1 MKFEQTLKDLGFTD
15 GEIKVYFALVKL
27 GSTTV
32 GPIID
37 EAQVSNSKVYILL
50 EKLIKKGV
58 VSYITKGK
66 TKYFQASPPK
76 SLLGVV
82 KKKEREI
89 SKIKGSLGEVIRY
102 IEENKE
108 RTKEEAR
115 IYKGYDGM
123 KNAWSEAVKSIPKG
137 EHYYFFSKGYGEDQY
152 LKSFF
157 RNLSAELKKK
167 KIKIFGLANK
177 KEGKYFERFYKKLG
191 YNMRYT
197 NHNWPADT
205 TIAGEFLLIFVWS
218 KESPTV
224 YSIQSRILIESYKGF
239 FEELWGRAKR
249 ES

>member
-1 MKFEQTLKDLGFTD
+1 MKFGQTLKDLGFTD
-15 GEIKVYFALVKL
+15 GEVKVYFALVKL

-37 EAQVSNSKVYILL
+37 EAQVSNSKVYTLL

-82 KKKEREI
+82 KKKEEEI
-89 SKIKGSLGEVIRY
+89 TKIKGSLGEVIRY

-123 KNAWSEAVKSIPKG
+123 KNAWSEAAKSIPKG
-137 EHYYFFSKGYGEDQY
+137 GKYYFFSKGYGEDQY

-157 RNLSAELKKK
+157 RNLSSELKKK
-167 KIKIFGLANK
+167 KVKIVGLANRR
-177 KEGKYFERFYKKLG
+177 EGKHYEQFYKKLG

-197 NHNWPADT
+197 DHNWPADT
-205 TIAGEFLLIFVWS
+205 TIVGDFLLIFVWS
-218 KESPTV
+218 KDVPTV
-224 YSIQSRILIESYKGF
+224 YSIQSKILVGSYKGF
-239 FEELWGRAKR
+239 FKELWGRAKK
-249 ES
+249 